1 MSKEVAEMDFSLLEN
16 RINNLEKRLDNMEA
30 KVEQIYSIKEVLSAI
45 EITLNNFKDR
55 DEEQDTQAKEQA
67 KLIQGLVLSLE
78 KLNNKI
84 DNTDKTIQ
92 NLEIKVDKF
101 IDSNT
106 ISVLDIVKDWLI
118 KILIGAGGGVIAY
131 LTLK

>member
-1 MSKEVAEMDFSLLEN
+1 MELHLLES

-45 EITLNNFKDR
+45 EITLNNYKDR
-55 DEEQDTQAKEQA
+55 DEEQDIQTKEQA

-92 NLEIKVDKF
+92 NLEVKVDKF

-106 ISVLDIVKDWLI
+106 ISVLDVVKDWLL
-118 KILIGAGGGVIAY
+118 KLLIGAGGGILAY

>member
-1 MSKEVAEMDFSLLEN
+1 MELHLLES

-45 EITLNNFKDR
+45 EITLNNYKDR
-55 DEEQDTQAKEQA
+55 DEEQDIQAKEQA

-92 NLEIKVDKF
+92 NLEVKVDKF

-106 ISVLDIVKDWLI
+106 ISVLDIMKDWLL
-118 KILIGAGGGVIAY
+118 KILMGAGGGIIAY
-131 LTLK
+131 LSLK

>member
-1 MSKEVAEMDFSLLEN
+1 MELHLLES

-45 EITLNNFKDR
+45 EITLNNYKDR
-55 DEEQDTQAKEQA
+55 DEKQDIQAKEQA

-92 NLEIKVDKF
+92 NLEVKVDKF

-118 KILIGAGGGVIAY
+118 KLLIGAGGGIIAF

>member
-1 MSKEVAEMDFSLLEN
+1 MESHLLES

-45 EITLNNFKDR
+45 EITLNNYKDR
-55 DEEQDTQAKEQA
+55 DKEQDIQAKEQA

-92 NLEIKVDKF
+92 NLEVKVDKF

-106 ISVLDIVKDWLI
+106 ISVLDIVKDWLL
-118 KILIGAGGGVIAY
+118 KILIGAGGGIIAY

>member
-1 MSKEVAEMDFSLLEN
+1 MELHLLES

-45 EITLNNFKDR
+45 EITLNNYKDR
-55 DEEQDTQAKEQA
+55 DEEQDIQTKEQA

-92 NLEIKVDKF
+92 NLEVKVDKF

-106 ISVLDIVKDWLI
+106 ISVLDIVKDWLL
-118 KILIGAGGGVIAY
+118 KLLIGAGGGILAY

>member
-1 MSKEVAEMDFSLLEN
+1 MELNLFES

-45 EITLNNFKDR
+45 EITLNNYKDR
-55 DEEQDTQAKEQA
+55 DEEQDIQAKEQA
-67 KLIQGLVLSLE
+67 KLIQGMLISLE

-84 DNTDKTIQ
+84 DSTDKTIQ
-92 NLEIKVDKF
+92 NLEVKVDKF

-106 ISVLDIVKDWLI
+106 ISVLDTVKDWLL
-118 KILIGAGGGVIAY
+118 KILIGAGGGILAY
-131 LTLK
+131 LSLK

>member
-1 MSKEVAEMDFSLLEN
+1 MEVHFLES

-45 EITLNNFKDR
+45 EITLNNYKDR
-55 DEEQDTQAKEQA
+55 DEEQDIQTKEQA

-92 NLEIKVDKF
+92 NLEVKVDKF

-106 ISVLDIVKDWLI
+106 ISVLGIVKDWLL
-118 KILIGAGGGVIAY
+118 KLLIGAGGGILTY
-131 LTLK
+131 LSLK

>member
-1 MSKEVAEMDFSLLEN
+1 MELHLLES

-45 EITLNNFKDR
+45 EITLNNYKDR
-55 DEEQDTQAKEQA
+55 DEEQDIQAKEQA

-92 NLEIKVDKF
+92 NLEVKVDKF

-106 ISVLDIVKDWLI
+106 ISVLDIVKDWLL
-118 KILIGAGGGVIAY
+118 KILIGAGGGILAY

>member
-1 MSKEVAEMDFSLLEN
+1 
-16 RINNLEKRLDNMEA
+16 MEA
-30 KVEQIYSIKEVLSAI
+30 KIEQIYSIKEVLSAI
-45 EITLNNFKDR
+45 EITLNNYKDR
-55 DEEQDTQAKEQA
+55 DEEQEIQAKEQA

-92 NLEIKVDKF
+92 NLEVKVDKF

-106 ISVLDIVKDWLI
+106 ISVLDIVKDWLL
-118 KILIGAGGGVIAY
+118 KLLIGAGGGIIAY

>member
-1 MSKEVAEMDFSLLEN
+1 MELHFLES

-45 EITLNNFKDR
+45 EITLNNYKDR
-55 DEEQDTQAKEQA
+55 DEEQDIQAKEQA

-92 NLEIKVDKF
+92 NLEVKVDKF

-106 ISVLDIVKDWLI
+106 ISVLDIMKDWLI
-118 KILIGAGGGVIAY
+118 KLLIGAGGGIIAY

>member
-1 MSKEVAEMDFSLLEN
+1 MELHLLES

-30 KVEQIYSIKEVLSAI
+30 KIEQIYSIKEVLSAI
-45 EITLNNFKDR
+45 EITLNNYKDR
-55 DEEQDTQAKEQA
+55 DEEQEIQAKEQA

-92 NLEIKVDKF
+92 NLEVKVDKF

-106 ISVLDIVKDWLI
+106 ISVLDIVKDWLL
-118 KILIGAGGGVIAY
+118 KLLIGAGGGIIAY

>member
-1 MSKEVAEMDFSLLEN
+1 MELHLLES

-45 EITLNNFKDR
+45 EITLNNYKDR
-55 DEEQDTQAKEQA
+55 DEEQDIQAKEQA

-92 NLEIKVDKF
+92 NLEVKVDKF

-106 ISVLDIVKDWLI
+106 ISVLDIMKDWLL
-118 KILIGAGGGVIAY
+118 KLLIGAGGGILAY
-131 LTLK
+131 LSLK

>member
-1 MSKEVAEMDFSLLEN
+1 MEIHFLES
-16 RINNLEKRLDNMEA
+16 RIDNLEKRLDNMEA

-45 EITLNNFKDR
+45 EITLNNYKDR
-55 DEEQDTQAKEQA
+55 DEEQDIQAKEQA

-92 NLEIKVDKF
+92 NLEVKVDKF

-106 ISVLDIVKDWLI
+106 ISVLDVVKDWLL
-118 KILIGAGGGVIAY
+118 KILIGAGGGVLAY

>member
-1 MSKEVAEMDFSLLEN
+1 MELHLLESS
-16 RINNLEKRLDNMEA
+16 INNLEKRLDNMEA

-45 EITLNNFKDR
+45 EITLNNYKDR
-55 DEEQDTQAKEQA
+55 DEEQEIQAKEQA

-92 NLEIKVDKF
+92 NLEVKVDKF

-106 ISVLDIVKDWLI
+106 ISVLGIVKDWLI
-118 KILIGAGGGVIAY
+118 KLLIGAGGGILAY

>member
-1 MSKEVAEMDFSLLEN
+1 
-16 RINNLEKRLDNMEA
+16 MEA

-45 EITLNNFKDR
+45 EITLNNYKDR
-55 DEEQDTQAKEQA
+55 DEEQDIQAKEQA

-106 ISVLDIVKDWLI
+106 ISVLGIVKDWLL
-118 KILIGAGGGVIAY
+118 KILIGAGGGIIAY
-131 LTLK
+131 LSLK

>member
-1 MSKEVAEMDFSLLEN
+1 VAGMELHILES
-16 RINNLEKRLDNMEA
+16 RINNLEKRLDNMET

-45 EITLNNFKDR
+45 EITLNNYKDR
-55 DEEQDTQAKEQA
+55 DEEQDIQAKEQA

-92 NLEIKVDKF
+92 NLEVKVDKF
-101 IDSNT
+101 IDTNT
-106 ISVLDIVKDWLI
+106 ISVLDVVKDWLL
-118 KILIGAGGGVIAY
+118 KILMGIGGGILAY
-131 LTLK
+131 LSLK

>member
-1 MSKEVAEMDFSLLEN
+1 MELNLFES

-45 EITLNNFKDR
+45 EITLNNYKDR
-55 DEEQDTQAKEQA
+55 DEEQDIQAKEQA
-67 KLIQGLVLSLE
+67 KLIQGLVISLE

-84 DNTDKTIQ
+84 DSTDKTIQ
-92 NLEIKVDKF
+92 NLEVKVDKF

-106 ISVLDIVKDWLI
+106 ISVLDTVKDWLL
-118 KILIGAGGGVIAY
+118 KILIGAGGGILAY
-131 LTLK
+131 LSLK

>member
-1 MSKEVAEMDFSLLEN
+1 MELHLLES
-16 RINNLEKRLDNMEA
+16 RVNNIEKRLDNMEA
-30 KVEQIYSIKEVLSAI
+30 KVEQIYSIKEVLSAV
-45 EITLNNFKDR
+45 EITLNNYKDR
-55 DEEQDTQAKEQA
+55 DEEQDIQAKEQA

-84 DNTDKTIQ
+84 DNTDMTIQ
-92 NLEIKVDKF
+92 NLEVKVDKF

-106 ISVLDIVKDWLI
+106 ISVLDIVKDWLL
-118 KILIGAGGGVIAY
+118 KMLIGAGGGILAY

>member
-1 MSKEVAEMDFSLLEN
+1 
-16 RINNLEKRLDNMEA
+16 MEA

-45 EITLNNFKDR
+45 EITLNNYKDR
-55 DEEQDTQAKEQA
+55 DEELDIQTKEQA
-67 KLIQGLVLSLE
+67 KLIQELVLSLE

-106 ISVLDIVKDWLI
+106 ISVLGIVKDWLL
-118 KILIGAGGGVIAY
+118 KILIGAGGGIIAY
-131 LTLK
+131 LSLK

>member
-1 MSKEVAEMDFSLLEN
+1 MELHLLKS
-16 RINNLEKRLDNMEA
+16 RIKNLEKRLDNVEA

-45 EITLNNFKDR
+45 EITLNNYKDR
-55 DEEQDTQAKEQA
+55 DEEQDIQAKEQA

-106 ISVLDIVKDWLI
+106 ISVLTIVKDWLL
-118 KILIGAGGGVIAY
+118 KLLIGAGGGILTY
-131 LTLK
+131 LSLIK

>member
-1 MSKEVAEMDFSLLEN
+1 MELHLLESK
-16 RINNLEKRLDNMEA
+16 IDNLEKRLDNMET

-45 EITLNNFKDR
+45 EITLNNYKDR
-55 DEEQDTQAKEQA
+55 DEEQDIQAKEQA
-67 KLIQGLVLSLE
+67 KLIQELVLSLE

-84 DNTDKTIQ
+84 DNTDRTIQ
-92 NLEIKVDKF
+92 NLEVKVDKF

-106 ISVLDIVKDWLI
+106 ISVLDVVKDWLL
-118 KILIGAGGGVIAY
+118 KILMGAGGGIIAY

>member
-1 MSKEVAEMDFSLLEN
+1 
-16 RINNLEKRLDNMEA
+16 MEA

-45 EITLNNFKDR
+45 EITLNNYKDR
-55 DEEQDTQAKEQA
+55 DEEQDIQAKEQA

-92 NLEIKVDKF
+92 NLEVKVDKF

-106 ISVLDIVKDWLI
+106 ISVLDIMKDWLL
-118 KILIGAGGGVIAY
+118 KLLIGAGGGILAY

>member
-1 MSKEVAEMDFSLLEN
+1 MELSLLES

-45 EITLNNFKDR
+45 EITLNNYKDR
-55 DEEQDTQAKEQA
+55 DEEQDKQAKEQA

-92 NLEIKVDKF
+92 NLEVKVDKF

-106 ISVLDIVKDWLI
+106 ISVLDVVKDWLL
-118 KILIGAGGGVIAY
+118 KLLIGAGGGIIAY

>member
-1 MSKEVAEMDFSLLEN
+1 MELHLLES

-45 EITLNNFKDR
+45 EITLNNYKDR
-55 DEEQDTQAKEQA
+55 DEKQDIQAKEQA
-67 KLIQGLVLSLE
+67 KLIQGLVSLE
-78 KLNNKI
+78 KLDNKI
-84 DNTDKTIQ
+84 DNTDKNIQ
-92 NLEIKVDKF
+92 NLEVKVDKF

-106 ISVLDIVKDWLI
+106 ISVLDIVKDWLL
-118 KILIGAGGGVIAY
+118 KILIGAGGGILAY

>member
-1 MSKEVAEMDFSLLEN
+1 MELHLLES

-45 EITLNNFKDR
+45 EITLNNYKDR
-55 DEEQDTQAKEQA
+55 DEEQEIQAKEQA

-92 NLEIKVDKF
+92 NLEVKVDKF

-106 ISVLDIVKDWLI
+106 ISVLGIVKDWLI
-118 KILIGAGGGVIAY
+118 KLLIGAGGGILAY

>member
-1 MSKEVAEMDFSLLEN
+1 MELHLLES

-45 EITLNNFKDR
+45 EITLNNYEDR
-55 DEEQDTQAKEQA
+55 DEEQDIQAKEQA

-84 DNTDKTIQ
+84 DNTDKNIQ
-92 NLEIKVDKF
+92 NLEVKVDKF

-106 ISVLDIVKDWLI
+106 ISVLDIVKDWLL
-118 KILIGAGGGVIAY
+118 KILIGAGGGIIAY
-131 LTLK
+131 LSLK

>member
-1 MSKEVAEMDFSLLEN
+1 MEVHLLES
-16 RINNLEKRLDNMEA
+16 RIDNLEKRLDNMEA

-45 EITLNNFKDR
+45 EITLNNYKDR
-55 DEEQDTQAKEQA
+55 DEEQDIQAKEQA

-92 NLEIKVDKF
+92 NLEVKVDKF

-106 ISVLDIVKDWLI
+106 ISVLGIVKDWLL
-118 KILIGAGGGVIAY
+118 KLLIGAGGGILAY

>member
-1 MSKEVAEMDFSLLEN
+1 MELHLLES
-16 RINNLEKRLDNMEA
+16 RIDNLEKRLDNMEA

-45 EITLNNFKDR
+45 EITLNNYKDR
-55 DEEQDTQAKEQA
+55 DEEQDIQAKEQA

-92 NLEIKVDKF
+92 NLEVKVDKF

-106 ISVLDIVKDWLI
+106 ISVLGIVKDWLL
-118 KILIGAGGGVIAY
+118 KLLIGAGGGILAY

>member
-1 MSKEVAEMDFSLLEN
+1 MELHFLES
-16 RINNLEKRLDNMEA
+16 RIDNLEKRLDNMEA
-30 KVEQIYSIKEVLSAI
+30 KIEQIYSIKEVLSAI
-45 EITLNNFKDR
+45 EITLNNYKDR
-55 DEEQDTQAKEQA
+55 DEELDIQTKEQA
-67 KLIQGLVLSLE
+67 KLIQELVLSLE

-92 NLEIKVDKF
+92 NLEVKVDKF

-106 ISVLDIVKDWLI
+106 ISVLDIVKDWLL
-118 KILIGAGGGVIAY
+118 KLLIGAGGGILAY

>member
-1 MSKEVAEMDFSLLEN
+1 MESHLLES

-45 EITLNNFKDR
+45 EITLNNYKDR
-55 DEEQDTQAKEQA
+55 DKEQDIQANEQA

-92 NLEIKVDKF
+92 NLEAKVDKF

-106 ISVLDIVKDWLI
+106 ISVLDIVKDWLL
-118 KILIGAGGGVIAY
+118 KLLIGAGGGILAY
-131 LTLK
+131 LSLK